1 MNLESLLAL
10 LGFVVLAGAAASS
23 GALFKPGPWYDTLR
37 KPGWT
42 PPSWVFPVVWTPLY
56 VMIALSGWF
65 AWSAAG
71 LVAVPFLIYALQL
84 LLNAGWSAVFFGLRR
99 PDLAFGELVALWLS
113 IAATIAALRAAQHHG
128 GLAARPLSRL
138 GLDRRCAQPVGLAAQ
153 RRPLRA
159 RLMEFRVMKRAA
171 ALAVLMAL
179 AANAHPSRRHARS
192 RTCGRRRER
201 RPGRRGSPRATRSA
215 IRPRC

>member
-113 IAATIAALRAAQHHG
+113 IAATIAAFA
-128 GLAARPLSRL
+128 PLSTTAAWLLAPYLVWVSIAGALNLSVWRL
-138 GLDRRCAQPVGLAAQ
+138 NAGRFA
-153 RRPLRA
+153 RA
-159 RLMEFRVMKRAA
+159 
-171 ALAVLMAL
+171 
-179 AANAHPSRRHARS
+179 
-192 RTCGRRRER
+192 
-201 RPGRRGSPRATRSA
+201 
-215 IRPRC
+215 